1 MRSGGWKPFW
11 AALFASLLVLVP
23 LVGGTV
29 LLSRQQLRTQ
39 LRQAARSESG
49 VPIQLP
55 KTTDQLTVLLC
66 VSGEQPGF
74 VLAYLNASQNCVHLL
89 SVPAVLTVPFA
100 EEETSLARCYA
111 AAGPARC
118 REALAQVLALPEG
131 TRYLAFSPDVLER
144 IASRY
149 GPVRVGFTGALT
161 EEELARYGRSRAVQG
176 ISAGDAHEFLCQLQA
191 DEAFSPVRTAA
202 ARAAVWDAF
211 LRQDLD
217 LLPATLPD
225 ALRASSS
232 ALLTDLTAL
241 QNSATVKDLA
251 GYLKADPEKI
261 GAFMAA
267 PVALD
272 TQPVY
277 PVKNYGSGVT
287 PFFTNLALW
296 VAGFILMAMVKLRV
310 DPEGLPKFTAVQAY
324 FGRWLFYMVCGLA
337 MGLVCCVGDLAL
349 GIQCES
355 PAAFIGAGLLTV
367 FVDVNLMFALAYAFR
382 HIGKAIA
389 VILLIVV
396 SSVAT
401 PLVLKVLFTKAPP
414 TPHPSQ
420 SEA

>member
-49 VPIQLP
+49 VLIQLP

-100 EEETSLARCYA
+100 EEETSL
-111 AAGPARC
+111 ARC

-241 QNSATVKDLA
+241 DYDALERTLEFLANNSAAVAAQALPGQWNAASGTYTVTDVSR
-251 GYLKADPEKI
+251 
-261 GAFMAA
+261 AA
-267 PVALD
+267 MQ
-272 TQPVY
+272 T
-277 PVKNYGSGVT
+277 
-287 PFFTNLALW
+287 FFNVSPTEA
-296 VAGFILMAMVKLRV
+296 
-310 DPEGLPKFTAVQAY
+310 QA
-324 FGRWLFYMVCGLA
+324 
-337 MGLVCCVGDLAL
+337 
-349 GIQCES
+349 
-355 PAAFIGAGLLTV
+355 
-367 FVDVNLMFALAYAFR
+367 
-382 HIGKAIA
+382 
-389 VILLIVV
+389 
-396 SSVAT
+396 SS
-401 PLVLKVLFTKAPP
+401 F
-414 TPHPSQ
+414 
-420 SEA
+420 SEP

>member
-176 ISAGDAHEFLCQLQA
+176 ISAGDAPEFLCQLQA
-191 DEAFSPVRTAA
+191 DEAFSRQ
-202 ARAAVWDAF
+202 RAA
-211 LRQDLD
+211 
-217 LLPATLPD
+217 LPCGM
-225 ALRASSS
+225 R
-232 ALLTDLTAL
+232 
-241 QNSATVKDLA
+241 
-251 GYLKADPEKI
+251 
-261 GAFMAA
+261 F
-267 PVALD
+267 
-272 TQPVY
+272 
-277 PVKNYGSGVT
+277 SGRIWTCCPPPCRMPCV
-287 PFFTNLALW
+287 P
-296 VAGFILMAMVKLRV
+296 
-310 DPEGLPKFTAVQAY
+310 AV
-324 FGRWLFYMVCGLA
+324 RPC
-337 MGLVCCVGDLAL
+337 
-349 GIQCES
+349 S
-355 PAAFIGAGLLTV
+355 PT
-367 FVDVNLMFALAYAFR
+367 
-382 HIGKAIA
+382 
-389 VILLIVV
+389 
-396 SSVAT
+396 
-401 PLVLKVLFTKAPP
+401 
-414 TPHPSQ
+414 
-420 SEA
+420 

>member
-49 VPIQLP
+49 VLIQLP

-74 VLAYLNASQNCVHLL
+74 VLAYLNASQNGVHLL
-89 SVPAVLTVPFA
+89 AVPAGLQVTFA
-100 EEETSLARCYA
+100 DEDAALADCYA

-118 REALAQVLALPEG
+118 RQALMECLPLPED
-131 TRYLAFSPDVLER
+131 TRYLALSEAVLER
-144 IASRY
+144 ITARY

-241 QNSATVKDLA
+241 DYDALERTLEFLANNSAAVAAQALPGQWNAASGTYTVTDA
-251 GYLKADPEKI
+251 SR
-261 GAFMAA
+261 AA
-267 PVALD
+267 MQ
-272 TQPVY
+272 T
-277 PVKNYGSGVT
+277 
-287 PFFTNLALW
+287 FFNVSPTEA
-296 VAGFILMAMVKLRV
+296 
-310 DPEGLPKFTAVQAY
+310 QA
-324 FGRWLFYMVCGLA
+324 
-337 MGLVCCVGDLAL
+337 
-349 GIQCES
+349 
-355 PAAFIGAGLLTV
+355 
-367 FVDVNLMFALAYAFR
+367 
-382 HIGKAIA
+382 
-389 VILLIVV
+389 
-396 SSVAT
+396 SS
-401 PLVLKVLFTKAPP
+401 F
-414 TPHPSQ
+414 
-420 SEA
+420 SEP

>member
-74 VLAYLNASQNCVHLL
+74 VLAYLNASQNCVDLL

-111 AAGPARC
+111 VAGPARC

-211 LRQDLD
+211 FRQDLD

-241 QNSATVKDLA
+241 DYDALERTLEFLANNSAAVAAQALPGQWNAASGTYTVTDA
-251 GYLKADPEKI
+251 SR
-261 GAFMAA
+261 AA
-267 PVALD
+267 MQ
-272 TQPVY
+272 T
-277 PVKNYGSGVT
+277 
-287 PFFTNLALW
+287 FFNVSPTEA
-296 VAGFILMAMVKLRV
+296 
-310 DPEGLPKFTAVQAY
+310 QA
-324 FGRWLFYMVCGLA
+324 
-337 MGLVCCVGDLAL
+337 
-349 GIQCES
+349 
-355 PAAFIGAGLLTV
+355 
-367 FVDVNLMFALAYAFR
+367 
-382 HIGKAIA
+382 
-389 VILLIVV
+389 
-396 SSVAT
+396 SS
-401 PLVLKVLFTKAPP
+401 F
-414 TPHPSQ
+414 
-420 SEA
+420 SEP

>member
-55 KTTDQLTVLLC
+55 TVLLC

-100 EEETSLARCYA
+100 EEETSLARCYS

-241 QNSATVKDLA
+241 DYDALERTLEFLANNSAAVAAQALPGQWNAASGTYTVTDA
-251 GYLKADPEKI
+251 SR
-261 GAFMAA
+261 AA
-267 PVALD
+267 MQ
-272 TQPVY
+272 T
-277 PVKNYGSGVT
+277 
-287 PFFTNLALW
+287 FFNVSPTEA
-296 VAGFILMAMVKLRV
+296 
-310 DPEGLPKFTAVQAY
+310 QA
-324 FGRWLFYMVCGLA
+324 
-337 MGLVCCVGDLAL
+337 
-349 GIQCES
+349 
-355 PAAFIGAGLLTV
+355 
-367 FVDVNLMFALAYAFR
+367 
-382 HIGKAIA
+382 
-389 VILLIVV
+389 
-396 SSVAT
+396 SS
-401 PLVLKVLFTKAPP
+401 F
-414 TPHPSQ
+414 
-420 SEA
+420 SEP

>member
-49 VPIQLP
+49 VLIQLP

-191 DEAFSPVRTAA
+191 DETFSPVRTAA

-211 LRQDLD
+211 FRQDLD
-217 LLPATLPD
+217 LLP
-225 ALRASSS
+225 
-232 ALLTDLTAL
+232 
-241 QNSATVKDLA
+241 
-251 GYLKADPEKI
+251 
-261 GAFMAA
+261 
-267 PVALD
+267 
-272 TQPVY
+272 
-277 PVKNYGSGVT
+277 
-287 PFFTNLALW
+287 
-296 VAGFILMAMVKLRV
+296 
-310 DPEGLPKFTAVQAY
+310 GL
-324 FGRWLFYMVCGLA
+324 
-337 MGLVCCVGDLAL
+337 
-349 GIQCES
+349 
-355 PAAFIGAGLLTV
+355 
-367 FVDVNLMFALAYAFR
+367 
-382 HIGKAIA
+382 
-389 VILLIVV
+389 
-396 SSVAT
+396 
-401 PLVLKVLFTKAPP
+401 
-414 TPHPSQ
+414 
-420 SEA
+420 

>member
-118 REALAQVLALPEG
+118 REALAQVL
-131 TRYLAFSPDVLER
+131 ER

-241 QNSATVKDLA
+241 DYDALERTLEFLANNSAAVAAQALPGQWNAASGTYTVTDA
-251 GYLKADPEKI
+251 SR
-261 GAFMAA
+261 AA
-267 PVALD
+267 MQ
-272 TQPVY
+272 T
-277 PVKNYGSGVT
+277 
-287 PFFTNLALW
+287 FFNVSPTEA
-296 VAGFILMAMVKLRV
+296 
-310 DPEGLPKFTAVQAY
+310 QA
-324 FGRWLFYMVCGLA
+324 
-337 MGLVCCVGDLAL
+337 
-349 GIQCES
+349 
-355 PAAFIGAGLLTV
+355 
-367 FVDVNLMFALAYAFR
+367 
-382 HIGKAIA
+382 
-389 VILLIVV
+389 
-396 SSVAT
+396 SS
-401 PLVLKVLFTKAPP
+401 F
-414 TPHPSQ
+414 
-420 SEA
+420 SEP

>member
-149 GPVRVGFTGALT
+149 GPMRVGFTGALT

-176 ISAGDAHEFLCQLQA
+176 ISAGEAHEFLCQLQA
-191 DEAFSPVRTAA
+191 DEA

-211 LRQDLD
+211 FRQDLD

-241 QNSATVKDLA
+241 DYDALERTLEFLANNSAAVAAQALPGQWNAASGTYTVTDA
-251 GYLKADPEKI
+251 SR
-261 GAFMAA
+261 AA
-267 PVALD
+267 MQ
-272 TQPVY
+272 T
-277 PVKNYGSGVT
+277 
-287 PFFTNLALW
+287 FFNVSPTEA
-296 VAGFILMAMVKLRV
+296 
-310 DPEGLPKFTAVQAY
+310 QA
-324 FGRWLFYMVCGLA
+324 
-337 MGLVCCVGDLAL
+337 
-349 GIQCES
+349 
-355 PAAFIGAGLLTV
+355 
-367 FVDVNLMFALAYAFR
+367 
-382 HIGKAIA
+382 
-389 VILLIVV
+389 
-396 SSVAT
+396 SS
-401 PLVLKVLFTKAPP
+401 F
-414 TPHPSQ
+414 
-420 SEA
+420 SEP